1 MAQKTLSRNQNLQ
14 VCFAVARRHDRF
26 NDGIHMRSPWRNLFK
41 RDKEIKIAIKIND

>member
-26 NDGIHMRSPWRNLFK
+26 NDVIEGSHAKSL
-41 RDKEIKIAIKIND
+41 A